1 MCVCERERE
10 RETYMSM
17 YDREREGERRGE
29 RESLYAR
36 NTCMAL
42 SHSINDNESCADLLL
57 ERMDNVSIN
66 SADKSGR

>member
-1 MCVCERERE
+1 MCVCVCVCVWHLHV
-10 RETYMSM
+10 YV
-17 YDREREGERRGE
+17 YDREKEEDRD
-29 RESLYAR
+29 SLYPR
-36 NTCMAL
+36 ITLHVCL